1 MKAWYFT
8 DEKEAEKAY
17 RTGAAE
23 LHARVKVRITEHVKM
38 MKVSE
43 AVTKLRDTTVGRAI
57 MWQVCPKGLPYDLID
72 QPLGKKPISKL
83 INHAYRNL
91 GLKDTVMFADQI
103 MYTGFHYAMIAG
115 ASVGID
121 DMVIPDAKYTII
133 DDSEDEV
140 AEIQAQFDQGLVTA
154 GEKYNKVIDIWSSA
168 NEKVSKAMMDNFR
181 KNMLKTVT
189 VKWKSKILSTQS
201 L

>member
-1 MKAWYFT
+1 MLT
-8 DEKEAEKAY
+8 
-17 RTGAAE
+17 
-23 LHARVKVRITEHVKM
+23 
-38 MKVSE
+38 
-43 AVTKLRDTTVGRAI
+43 VT
-57 MWQVCPKGLPYDLID
+57 
-72 QPLGKKPISKL
+72 
-83 INHAYRNL
+83 L

-133 DDSEDEV
+133 EDSEAEV

-168 NEKVSKAMMDNFR
+168 NEKVSKAMMDN
-181 KNMLKTVT
+181 L
-189 VKWKSKILSTQS
+189 SKEKC
-201 L
+201 